1 MEKKQRPYAIQAYD
15 VKKHFGKTEKNDGPG
30 LNGLTLEVPTGS
42 IFGLLGPNGAG
53 KTTAV
58 KILTTLL
65 KLDEG
70 SAFVAGYDV
79 SKEGHCVRSRIG
91 LAGQY
96 AAVDEQLTG
105 RQNLEMFGRLNRL
118 TLKQARRRCEQL
130 LEQFDLVQAGGKPV
144 GKYSGGMRRRLD
156 LAASLI
162 VSPEVLFVDEPTTG
176 LDPLARQEV
185 WQAIRSL
192 KKAGTTVLL
201 TTQYLEE
208 ADLLADRISI
218 LKEGRVIREGTPET
232 LKSEFGGDRLEI
244 TLLSSEDVAVAAGVV
259 RELAGSSMIVDEQEN
274 RISVPVSDRT
284 GSLIK
289 VASAFAGSG
298 LEPKDIVLRRPTL
311 DEVFIHFTGETDR
324 KQKEGVSP

>member
-1 MEKKQRPYAIQAYD
+1 MEAEAYAIQARN
-15 VKKHFGKTEKNDGPG
+15 VKKHYGRTKEGPG
-30 LNGLTLEVPTGS
+30 LNGLTLNVPTGC

-53 KTTAV
+53 KTTVV

-65 KLDEG
+65 RMDEG
-70 SAFVAGYDV
+70 SATVAGYDV
-79 SKEGHCVRSRIG
+79 SKEGHLVRSRIG

-105 RQNLEMFGRLNRL
+105 YQNLEMFGRLNRL
-118 TLKQARRRCEQL
+118 AKKHASRRAEEL
-130 LEQFDLVQAGGKPV
+130 LTQFDLTEAASRAV

-162 VSPEVLFVDEPTTG
+162 VSPDVLFVDEPTTG

-185 WQAIRSL
+185 WRAIRSL
-192 KKAGTTVLL
+192 KEAGTTVLL

-208 ADLLADRISI
+208 ADQLADLISI
-218 LKEGRVIREGTPET
+218 LKDGRVIREGTPEH
-232 LKSEFGGDRLEI
+232 LKSSFGGDRLEV
-244 TLLSSEDVAVAAGVV
+244 TLLRQEDAVEAERILRGIGGTSVV
-259 RELAGSSMIVDEQEN
+259 VDNSAN

-289 VASAFAGSG
+289 AASAFADSG
-298 LEPKDIVLRRPTL
+298 LEPEDMVLRRPTL
-311 DEVFIHFTGETDR
+311 DEVFIHFTGLN
-324 KQKEGVSP
+324 GVSNKEESR